1 MRIQILLLIKAM
13 RICDLWSI
21 GPPELCFE
29 PLKLLNFHRN
39 IIISTSVADPHHFN
53 TDPDLTFH
61 SDSSA
66 DPDPAFYSNAD
77 PDPAFHSNA
86 DTDPAS
92 HQSHERHSR
101 ALF

>member
-1 MRIQILLLIKAM
+1 M
-13 RICDLWSI
+13 RICYFWSI

-61 SDSSA
+61 SRA
-66 DPDPAFYSNAD
+66 YPDPAFYSHAD
-77 PDPAFHSNA
+77 P
-86 DTDPAS
+86 DPAS
-92 HQSHERHSR
+92 HQSHENLQSLVNRPSR
-101 ALF
+101 AVSKAS